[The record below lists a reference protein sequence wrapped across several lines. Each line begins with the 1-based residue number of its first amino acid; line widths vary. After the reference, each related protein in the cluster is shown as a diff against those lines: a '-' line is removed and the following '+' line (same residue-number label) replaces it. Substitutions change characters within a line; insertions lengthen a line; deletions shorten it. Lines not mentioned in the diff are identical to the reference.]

1 MSPLDVAIV
10 LVFAAWAIGSG
21 FRARREASRG
31 LVDYFLAGRTLRG
44 WQAGM
49 SMAATQ
55 FAADTPLLVT
65 GLIATAGIFSLWR
78 LWIYALSFLLLG
90 FVLAA
95 VWHRSGALTDAEVA
109 ELRYRSRC
117 APALRAA
124 KAIYFGT
131 IFNCAVLAMVLFATK
146 EIAEPLL
153 PWDQWL
159 PAGVFAPLESAV
171 RAIGVPIARASVQGD
186 VWLRSTNNAL
196 SLLAI
201 VGVTTLYS
209 TTGGLR
215 SVVRTDVAQL
225 AVMLTATAIY
235 AVLIVRAVGGLA
247 ELPVRVAALAGPGDA
262 QRILLFTPSSLNVES
277 SAVLGVIGLAVAAAD
292 ERRRDRLSRA
302 ARDGVPR

>member
-95 VWHRSGALTDAEVA
+95 VWHRSGALTDAEDADPADLIDLGA
-109 ELRYRSRC
+109 ERR
-117 APALRAA
+117 A
-124 KAIYFGT
+124 KAERAMDRVRGKFGHE
-131 IFNCAVLAMVLFATK
+131 AVVK
-146 EIAEPLL
+146 
-153 PWDQWL
+153 
-159 PAGVFAPLESAV
+159 
-171 RAIGVPIARASVQGD
+171 
-186 VWLRSTNNAL
+186 
-196 SLLAI
+196 
-201 VGVTTLYS
+201 
-209 TTGGLR
+209 
-215 SVVRTDVAQL
+215 
-225 AVMLTATAIY
+225 
-235 AVLIVRAVGGLA
+235 GLA
-247 ELPVRVAALAGPGDA
+247 L
-262 QRILLFTPSSLNVES
+262 
-277 SAVLGVIGLAVAAAD
+277 D
-292 ERRRDRLSRA
+292 EKE
-302 ARDGVPR
+302 